1 VINRRKDGSLT
12 PEEMTITPV
21 ALQAVDITH
30 FIEINQ
36 DISERKQA
44 EQSLLDAE
52 EKYRAIFEDAVVGIF
67 QATPD
72 GRLLDSNRA
81 FATMLGYESPEQLL
95 ADESRN
101 SLSHV
106 MNASHRNEWISILEK
121 QGVIRSTELEV
132 PCKDGTRKWVLVNAR
147 AVRNLDG
154 VVVKHEGTVE
164 GITDRKAAQMQIKFL
179 AYYDA
184 LTGLPNRTLLQDRL
198 TNALAAARR
207 RGNLTA
213 VLFLDLDRFKIIN
226 DSLGHSFGD
235 LLLQQVATR
244 LKNEVREQD
253 TVARVGG
260 DEFLIVLTSVES
272 LSELELI
279 AARIVESV
287 SREFIIKGRTLGI
300 TCSLGISVFPEHGH
314 DAETLVKNADSA
326 MYCAKDKGSNSF
338 CPFYR

>member
-1 VINRRKDGSLT
+1 MHELDRLVDKRTSELSEANLRLSLLAAALKAAANSISITDSKGTVVWTNPAFSALSGYSAEEALGTNRRVLKSGVHEDKFYKEMWAAISSGKTWRGEVINRRKDGSLT

-184 LTGLPNRTLLQDRL
+184 LT
-198 TNALAAARR
+198 
-207 RGNLTA
+207 
-213 VLFLDLDRFKIIN
+213 
-226 DSLGHSFGD
+226 
-235 LLLQQVATR
+235 
-244 LKNEVREQD
+244 
-253 TVARVGG
+253 
-260 DEFLIVLTSVES
+260 
-272 LSELELI
+272 
-279 AARIVESV
+279 
-287 SREFIIKGRTLGI
+287 
-300 TCSLGISVFPEHGH
+300 
-314 DAETLVKNADSA
+314 
-326 MYCAKDKGSNSF
+326 
-338 CPFYR
+338 